1 MVKKNM
7 RPEDF
12 LVCPCSV
19 YGHVLRSRKWVSLD
33 VDLVDDID
41 KGSRGFESLMLPR
54 GHKDTLNALVE
65 ANSRGKRV
73 ENLLNA
79 RSI

>member
-1 MVKKNM
+1 M

-19 YGHVLRSRKWVSLD
+19 CGHVLRSRKWLSLD
-33 VDLVDDID
+33 VDLVDDIG
-41 KGSRGFESLMLPR
+41 KGSRGFESLVLPR
-54 GHKDTLNALVE
+54 GHKDKLVAIVE
-65 ANSRGKRV
+65 VNSRGKRV